1 MKTLADFQA
10 RLDELRGR
18 GDCEEW
24 IDAFN
29 ELADSLLFSG
39 DAGTILPLAEDALE
53 MARRLGYAAGEACT
67 LFHLGT
73 ANWLVTRL
81 ETALSTLLEAEA
93 VFRELGD
100 ESGLAKTRGIV
111 AAVYRSLGDLDQAF
125 LIGLPPVEYFQ
136 TVGDDVWEARARLS
150 LGMTCHE
157 LGDYDGALRHRERA
171 LELREDS
178 GEQWILGRAMS
189 GIGAAH
195 GARGDYREA
204 LRWHLRAL
212 KTGEAAGARM
222 GEARAL
228 HEIAG
233 CHEQMGD
240 RKKAREF
247 YERALRIREEID
259 QREAQCT
266 TLIALGRLC
275 AADNPEEALGF
286 LDRAVSLAQEV
297 GAKPRIYQAHLAL
310 SEVHEERGDH
320 EAALEH
326 HQAYHRVHAE
336 VEDRAAKLR
345 VKNLRTVFDAEKRE
359 REAEIARLKES
370 LEEGGSLGSY
380 RLTRKLGSGAMGDV
394 WEGQHRL
401 LARPAAIKV
410 IRTKTLEGPAYER
423 LVQRFRREAEATAS
437 LRSPHTVQ
445 LYDFGESDGGTFH
458 YVMELLEGMDVRQM
472 VERFGPLP
480 PARVVYLLRQAC
492 RSLAEAHDAGLVHRD
507 IKPANLFVCR
517 LGGEH
522 DFLKVVDF
530 GIVKTDGG
538 EDEMHLTEAGTLPGT
553 PAFVAPEMVT
563 AEAVDGRSDL
573 YSLGCT
579 AFWMLAGMPVFS
591 AKTPTA
597 MLMEHVRTE
606 PPPVSQLAEQR
617 VPKELEALVAGCL
630 AKDPRKRPESAGA
643 LEERLRELECC
654 ADWDEVRAKEWWE
667 RNAAPGTE
675 VN

>member
-1 MKTLADFQA
+1 LRKLAEFQQRVDALAGGGDSAEWVDAVNDLADVA
-10 RLDELRGR
+10 
-18 GDCEEW
+18 
-24 IDAFN
+24 
-29 ELADSLLFSG
+29 LFAG
-39 DAGTILPLAEDALE
+39 DAAAMLDKSEEAVA
-53 MARRLGYAAGEACT
+53 MSRRLRYARGEAQS
-67 LFHLGT
+67 LFHVGA
-73 ANWLVTRL
+73 ANWLITRL
-81 ETALSTLLEAEA
+81 EPALSTLMEAEA

-100 ESGLAKTRGIV
+100 ESGLARTRAIM

-125 LIGLPPVEYFQ
+125 LLGLPPVEHFQ
-136 TVGDDVWEARARLS
+136 AVGDDVWEARARLS

-157 LGDYDGALRHRERA
+157 LGDYDGALKHRERA
-171 LELREDS
+171 LELRENS
-178 GEQWILGRAMS
+178 GEQWIVGRAMS

-195 GARGDYREA
+195 GARGDHREA

-212 KTGEAAGARM
+212 KTSEAAGARM
-222 GEARAL
+222 GVARAL
-228 HEIAG
+228 HEIAA
-233 CHEQMGD
+233 CHEEMGD
-240 RKKAREF
+240 RRKAREH
-247 YERALRIREEID
+247 YERALEIRREID

-275 AADNPEEALGF
+275 ARDDPDEALGF
-286 LDRAVSLAQEV
+286 LERALEMAQEA
-297 GAKPRIYQAHLAL
+297 GAKPRVYQAHLAL
-310 SEVHEERGDH
+310 SEVHESRGDH

-326 HQAYHRVHAE
+326 HQAYHRVHCE
-336 VEDRAAKLR
+336 VEERAAKQR

-370 LEEGGSLGSY
+370 LEEGGSLGRY

-410 IRTKTLEGPAYER
+410 IRTKTREGPAYQR
-423 LVQRFRREAEATAS
+423 LLQRFHREAEATAR

-480 PARVVYLLRQAC
+480 PGRVVYLLRQAC

-517 LGGEH
+517 LGGQH

-530 GIVKTDGG
+530 GIVKTEAG
-538 EDEMHLTEAGTLPGT
+538 EDDVNLTEAGTLPGT
-553 PAFVAPEMVT
+553 PAFVAPEMVLGET
-563 AEAVDGRSDL
+563 ADGRADL

-630 AKDPRKRPESAGA
+630 AKDPARRPESAAVLG
-643 LEERLRELECC
+643 ERLRGLEC
-654 ADWDEVRAKEWWE
+654 AKEWDEVRAREWWE
-667 RNAAPGTE
+667 RNLGQGLET
-675 VN
+675 